1 MPQWLGWLNSNWFA
15 IVGPILIFV
24 AFWVGGVW
32 VRRVAYATFHRWAR
46 QAKWRGSRLVLEST
60 YSPFL
65 QWALLLGFYIAI
77 HVSRLPSDSKTIITK
92 LILSL
97 FIFSLVWM
105 LMSLSQKL
113 VKIYLPQI
121 RQYIARTKA
130 PQPSTSLLLNIIRVI
145 LAALGLLILLNIW
158 NAQDASGILILA
170 AVVIIVAFALRDAL
184 VRIPQKV
191 HMRHSTGRRLMSISK
206 LFLILLAIA
215 GFVELTRRGY
225 LIFTQQSNSNPNII
239 VFLLE
244 IGLLVLVISALRSHR
259 FKWVKPSFKVVL
271 LPVLAIALICAFA
284 GIEPLASYKDTTIS
298 FVEQGWQFITSHI
311 TTEGDVASAVAK
323 AEPAVVRVET
333 TNSIGSGMVVD
344 KSGYVL
350 TCNHVVEDI
359 QSPTIMFMNGEQ
371 YEGTVVVRDEPR
383 DLAIIKITTSR
394 LDLPIVTLGNSAEL
408 DVGKDIIAVG
418 YSLGLEGKVTVSRGI
433 VSAFRNIDSVNY
445 IQTDAAINPG
455 NSGGPLINLKGEV
468 VGIANFK
475 FVGEAVEGMSFAIA
489 IDDAKSF
496 LTSTIETEKA
506 QSEIQALEHEVL
518 VLVNSERSSRD
529 IVPLVWDED
538 LHEIAREHS
547 EEMARR
553 GELFHSSMYE
563 PYAENCWGGGP
574 GSLYYNTAND
584 IVSGWMGS
592 PPHRTWL
599 LCPHLNHIG
608 VGIAVSDNGM
618 YASWTF
624 WRSETSDS
632 DWWYSDDSNSPPDWW
647 Y

>member
-1 MPQWLGWLNSNWFA
+1 MPQWTGWLNSNWFA
-15 IVGPILIFV
+15 IVGPSLIFV
-24 AFWVGGVW
+24 AFWVGGLW
-32 VRRVAYATFHRWAR
+32 VRRVAYATFNRWAR
-46 QAKWRGSRLVLEST
+46 QAKWRGSWLVLEST

-65 QWALLLGFYIAI
+65 QWTLLLGFYIAI
-77 HVSRLPSDSKTIITK
+77 HVSRLPSDGKTIIIK

-97 FIFSLVWM
+97 FILSLMWM
-105 LMSLSQKL
+105 FMSLGKKMVEL
-113 VKIYLPQI
+113 YLPQI
-121 RQYIARTKA
+121 RQYIAKTKA
-130 PQPSTSLLLNIIRVI
+130 PQPSTPLLLNIIRVI
-145 LAALGLLILLNIW
+145 LAALGLLVLLNIW
-158 NAQDASGILILA
+158 NVQDVADILILA
-170 AVVIIVAFALRDAL
+170 AVVIIMAFALRDAL

-191 HMRHSTGRRLMSISK
+191 HMRHSTRKRLMSISK

-239 VFLLE
+239 IFLLE
-244 IGLLVLVISALRSHR
+244 IVLLVLVISALRSKW
-259 FKWVKPSFKVVL
+259 FKWTKPSFKVVL
-271 LPVLAIALICAFA
+271 LSVLVIASVCAFA
-284 GIEPLASYKDTTIS
+284 GIEPLASYEDMTIS
-298 FVEQGWQFITSHI
+298 FVGQGWQFITSHI

-323 AEPAVVRVET
+323 AEPAVVRVEST
-333 TNSIGSGMVVD
+333 DSVGSGMVVD

-359 QSPTIMFMNGEQ
+359 QSATIVFMSGEQ
-371 YEGTVVVRDEPR
+371 YMGTVVERDEPR
-383 DLAIIKITTSR
+383 DLAVIKITTGG
-394 LDLPIVTLGNSAEL
+394 LDLPIVTLGNSAKL
-408 DVGKDIIAVG
+408 DIGEDVIGVG
-418 YSLGLEGKVTVSRGI
+418 YSLGLEGEVTVSRGI
-433 VSAFRNIDSVNY
+433 VSAFRNIDDVNY
-445 IQTDAAINPG
+445 IQTDAATNPG

-506 QSEIQALEHEVL
+506 QSEIEALEREVL
-518 VLVNSERSSRD
+518 ALVNSERSSRD
-529 IVPLVWDED
+529 TAPLVWDEN

-563 PYAENCWGGGP
+563 SYAENCWGGGP
-574 GSLYYNTAND
+574 GSLYYNTASD
-584 IVSGWMGS
+584 IVSSWMGS

-599 LCPHLNHIG
+599 LCPHLRHIG

-632 DWWYSDDSNSPPDWW
+632 DWWY
-647 Y
+647 